1 MKDNFRFKA
10 LAVACV
16 VTMLAAGCGG
26 SSSYDDPV
34 PAPPAPPPSAPPP
47 VDPMAQEDAAASAS
61 VAGLIAFIQTVLA
74 SLTQETNEPRNIGGI
89 TPPVTDIAEPTSI

>member
-1 MKDNFRFKA
+1 MKDHFRFKA

-26 SSSYDDPV
+26 SSYDDPV
-34 PAPPAPPPSAPPP
+34 PTPPAPPSAPPP

-74 SLTQETNEPRNIGGI
+74 SLTQETNEPRNIDGI
-89 TPPVTDIAEPTSI
+89 TPPVSDTTEPTSI

>member
-1 MKDNFRFKA
+1 MKDHFRFKA

-26 SSSYDDPV
+26 SSYDDPV
-34 PAPPAPPPSAPPP
+34 PAPPAPPP

-61 VAGLIAFIQTVLA
+61 VAGLIAFLQAVLA
-74 SLTQETNEPRNIGGI
+74 SLTLETNEPRDISGI
-89 TPPVTDIAEPTSI
+89 TPPVTDVAEPTSI

>member
-1 MKDNFRFKA
+1 MKDHFRFKA
-10 LAVACV
+10 LAVACA
-16 VTMLAAGCGG
+16 VTMLAAGCG

-34 PAPPAPPPSAPPP
+34 PAPAAPAPSAPPP

-74 SLTQETNEPRNIGGI
+74 SLTQETNEPRNIDGI
-89 TPPVTDIAEPTSI
+89 TPPVSDTAEPTSI

>member
-1 MKDNFRFKA
+1 MKDHFRFKA

-26 SSSYDDPV
+26 SSYDDPV
-34 PAPPAPPPSAPPP
+34 PTPPAPPSAPPS

-74 SLTQETNEPRNIGGI
+74 SLTQETNEPRNIDGI
-89 TPPVTDIAEPTSI
+89 TPPVSDTAEPTSI

>member
-1 MKDNFRFKA
+1 MKDHFRFKA

-26 SSSYDDPV
+26 SSYDD

-74 SLTQETNEPRNIGGI
+74 SLTLETNEPRNIGGI
-89 TPPVTDIAEPTSI
+89 TPPVSDTAEPTSI

>member
-1 MKDNFRFKA
+1 MKDHFRFKA

-26 SSSYDDPV
+26 SSYDDPV
-34 PAPPAPPPSAPPP
+34 PAPPAPPP

-89 TPPVTDIAEPTSI
+89 TPPVTDVAEPTSI

>member
-1 MKDNFRFKA
+1 MKDHFRFKA

-26 SSSYDDPV
+26 SSYDDPV
-34 PAPPAPPPSAPPP
+34 PAPSAPPP
-47 VDPMAQEDAAASAS
+47 ADPMAQEDAAASAS

-89 TPPVTDIAEPTSI
+89 TPPVSDTAEPTSI

>member
-1 MKDNFRFKA
+1 MKDHFRFKA
-10 LAVACV
+10 LAVACA
-16 VTMLAAGCGG
+16 VTMLAAGCG

-34 PAPPAPPPSAPPP
+34 PAPAAPAPSAPPP

-74 SLTQETNEPRNIGGI
+74 SLTQETNEPRNIDGI
-89 TPPVTDIAEPTSI
+89 TPPVSDTTEPTSI